1 MFSKTK
7 TMGDDDYEV
16 LDTANQKT
24 ANKREA
30 LSHQPGKLSI
40 FDILMILVR
49 NDKLQAQ

>member
-1 MFSKTK
+1 MFELFMFSKTK

-30 LSHQPGKLSI
+30 LSH
-40 FDILMILVR
+40 
-49 NDKLQAQ
+49 